1 MTEDNEHAKTLM
13 AARDKL
19 VTRRRE
25 LAVALAMPSTR
36 GESEEMLERFT
47 SLQGTIAAIEDAIKH
62 ERQLAGPQEPP
73 VVAPHV
79 ESKPRN
85 VPG

>member
-1 MTEDNEHAKTLM
+1 MTEDNEHVKTLM

-19 VTRRRE
+19 VMKRRE

-47 SLQGTIAAIEDAIKH
+47 SLQGTIAAIEDATKH
-62 ERQLAGPQEPP
+62 ERQLAERENQEP
-73 VVAPHV
+73 
-79 ESKPRN
+79 
-85 VPG
+85 

>member
-19 VTRRRE
+19 VTKRRE

-36 GESEEMLERFT
+36 GESEEILERFT
-47 SLQGTIAAIEDAIKH
+47 NLQGAIAAIEDAIKH
-62 ERQLAGPQEPP
+62 ERQLAGPQEPL

>member
-1 MTEDNEHAKTLM
+1 MAEDNEHAKTLM

-19 VTRRRE
+19 VTKRRE
-25 LAVALAMPSTR
+25 LAAALAMPSTR

-62 ERQLAGPQEPP
+62 ERQLAGQEPP

>member
-1 MTEDNEHAKTLM
+1 M

-19 VTRRRE
+19 VTKRRE
-25 LAVALAMPSTR
+25 LAAALAMPSTR

-62 ERQLAGPQEPP
+62 ERQLPGQEPP

>member
-1 MTEDNEHAKTLM
+1 M

-19 VTRRRE
+19 VTKRRE
-25 LAVALAMPSTR
+25 LAAALAMPSTR

-62 ERQLAGPQEPP
+62 DRQLAGQEPP
-73 VVAPHV
+73 AVAPHV

>member
-1 MTEDNEHAKTLM
+1 MVTEDNEHVKTLM

-19 VTRRRE
+19 VTKRRE

-36 GESEEMLERFT
+36 GELEEMLERFT
-47 SLQGTIAAIEDAIKH
+47 SLQDTIAAIEDAIKH
-62 ERQLAGPQEPP
+62 ERQLAGQEPP

>member
-1 MTEDNEHAKTLM
+1 MTEDNEHVKTLM

-19 VTRRRE
+19 VMKRRE

-47 SLQGTIAAIEDAIKH
+47 SLQGTIAAIEDATKH
-62 ERQLAGPQEPP
+62 ERQLAERKNQEP
-73 VVAPHV
+73 
-79 ESKPRN
+79 
-85 VPG
+85 

>member
-19 VTRRRE
+19 VTKRRE

-36 GESEEMLERFT
+36 GESEEILERFT
-47 SLQGTIAAIEDAIKH
+47 SLHTIAAIEDAIKH

-73 VVAPHV
+73 FVAPHV
-79 ESKPRN
+79 ES
-85 VPG
+85 

>member
-1 MTEDNEHAKTLM
+1 MTEDNEPAKTLM

-19 VTRRRE
+19 VTKRRE
-25 LAVALAMPSTR
+25 LAAALAMPSTR

-47 SLQGTIAAIEDAIKH
+47 SLQGTIAAIEEAIKH
-62 ERQLAGPQEPP
+62 ERQLAGPQESP
-73 VVAPHV
+73 VVSPHV
-79 ESKPRN
+79 AIKSRN